1 MCTPQTTELVYALQ
15 AQANELDKAEQR
27 EATIAA
33 ALALPEAERYR
44 LWRLLDEQFS
54 PHAER
59 NLRELEERRKTYERA
74 RRMEELQRVAAGA
87 PSRHHINDEA
97 NAQWEID
104 NIAIIE

>member
-33 ALALPEAERYR
+33 ALALPEAARYR

-54 PHAER
+54 PYSER
-59 NLRELEERRKTYERA
+59 NVKELEDRRAAYERFV
-74 RRMEELQRVAAGA
+74 QVY
-87 PSRHHINDEA
+87 N
-97 NAQWEID
+97 
-104 NIAIIE
+104 